1 MGTLRT
7 QPIKRTING
16 VEVDASSKVITS
28 EPEYTPQ
35 GEFLLITADADEVLV
50 KLDSKVNDHII
61 IKALTQTRIVPDMQ
75 KIDRLYDDLIIG
87 DGASVEL
94 CFVFNTWY
102 VISSDGV
109 KFN

>member
-16 VEVDASSKVITS
+16 VDVETSSKVVTS
-28 EPEYTPQ
+28 ESEYTPQ
-35 GEFLLITADADEVLV
+35 GEFLLITTDADEVLV
-50 KLDSKVNDHII
+50 KLDSKINDHII
-61 IKALTQTRIVPDMQ
+61 IKSLTPTRIVPDMQ

-87 DGASVEL
+87 NGASVEL

-109 KFN
+109 KFD